1 MKKGFKQM
9 VAEANGEVQTWTVAD
24 AMAALGRADVAFV
37 DVREPDERARDGVIP
52 GAEAAPRGMLEFYAD
67 PESPYH
73 KAVFTSGKTI
83 LLYCASAGRSALA
96 ARTLREMGLE
106 KVAHLAGGF
115 KAWMAAHGPAEREP
129 SPQGARG

>member
-9 VAEANGEVQTWTVAD
+9 VAEANGEAQTWTVAD
-24 AMAALGRADVAFV
+24 AMAALGRSDVAFI
-37 DVREPDERARDGVIP
+37 DLREPDERARDGVIP
-52 GAEAAPRGMLEFYAD
+52 GAEPAPRGMLEFYAD

-73 KAVFTSGKTI
+73 KAVFASGKTI

-96 ARTLREMGLE
+96 ARTLKDMGLE

-115 KAWMAAHGPAEREP
+115 KAWAAANAPTARE
-129 SPQGARG
+129 S

>member
-9 VAEANGEVQTWTVAD
+9 VAEANGEAQTWTVAD
-24 AMAALGRADVAFV
+24 AMAALGRSDVAFI
-37 DVREPDERARDGVIP
+37 DLREPDERARDGVIP
-52 GAEAAPRGMLEFYAD
+52 GAEPAPRGMLEFYAD

-73 KAVFTSGKTI
+73 KAVFASGKMI

-96 ARTLREMGLE
+96 VRTLKDMGLE

-115 KAWMAAHGPAEREP
+115 KAWAAANAPTARE
-129 SPQGARG
+129 S

>member
-9 VAEANGEVQTWTVAD
+9 VAEANGEAQTWTVAD
-24 AMAALGRADVAFV
+24 AMAALGRSDVAFI
-37 DVREPDERARDGVIP
+37 DLREPDERARDGVIP
-52 GAEAAPRGMLEFYAD
+52 GAEPAPRGMLEFYAD

-73 KAVFTSGKTI
+73 KAVFASGKTI

-96 ARTLREMGLE
+96 ARTLKDMGLE

-115 KAWMAAHGPAEREP
+115 KAWAAANAPMARE
-129 SPQGARG
+129 S

>member
-9 VAEANGEVQTWTVAD
+9 VAEANAEVQAWTVGD
-24 AMAALGRADVAFV
+24 AIGALGRSDVAFV
-37 DVREPDERARDGVIP
+37 DLREPDERARDGVIP
-52 GAEAAPRGMLEFYAD
+52 GAERAPRGMLEFYAD

-73 KAVFTSGKTI
+73 REVFASGKTL

-96 ARTLREMGLE
+96 ARTLREMGIE

-115 KAWMAAHGPAEREP
+115 KAWVAANGPAEKEP
-129 SPQGARG
+129 APKTVLA

>member
-9 VAEANGEVQTWTVAD
+9 VAEANGEAQTWTVAD
-24 AMAALGRADVAFV
+24 AMAALGRSDVAFINL
-37 DVREPDERARDGVIP
+37 REPDERARDGVIP
-52 GAEAAPRGMLEFYAD
+52 GAEPAPRGMLEFYAD

-73 KAVFTSGKTI
+73 KAVFASGKTI

-96 ARTLREMGLE
+96 VRTLKDMGLE

-115 KAWMAAHGPAEREP
+115 KAWAAANAPTARE
-129 SPQGARG
+129 S